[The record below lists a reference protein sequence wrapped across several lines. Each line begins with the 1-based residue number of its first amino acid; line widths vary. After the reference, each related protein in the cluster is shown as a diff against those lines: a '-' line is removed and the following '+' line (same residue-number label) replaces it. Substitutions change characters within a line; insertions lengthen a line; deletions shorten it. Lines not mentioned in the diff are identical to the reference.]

1 LGYRGW
7 KPNPCPPTPIPYD
20 DMQDQQ
26 LAKGQETLFDA
37 EEMVLNMGP
46 QHPST
51 HGVLRVILKLDGETV
66 VGLDCDV
73 GFLHRGVEKIGEHD
87 TYAMITPY
95 WDRLDYVAA
104 VSNDLCYV
112 EGVEKM
118 LQVEV
123 PKRAEYLRVILTEL
137 QRIASHLL
145 WLGTHAMD
153 IGAVTVLLYCFR
165 EREEILK
172 IFEDFIGARLT
183 AHAFRIGGLW
193 WDAYPEFEARVR
205 DFLNILPERIDEYE
219 TLLNA
224 NRIWLQRTVGIG
236 ILPAEEAINLSL
248 TGPALRGS
256 GVKYDV
262 RKAQPYS
269 AYPDFNFEIPIGG
282 NGDTYDRYLVRM
294 EEMKQ
299 SAVIVEQA
307 LDGLPEGP
315 VMAKVPKIIKPPVG
329 EIYHSIEGPKGEL
342 GVYMVSDGTGKP
354 YRMRIRPPSYINL
367 QSLKRMSIGH
377 LVADVVALIG
387 TLDIVLGEVD
397 R

>member
-1 LGYRGW
+1 
-7 KPNPCPPTPIPYD
+7 
-20 DMQDQQ
+20 MQEQHIE
-26 LAKGQETLFDA
+26 KQETLFDA

-66 VGLDCDV
+66 IGLDCDI
-73 GFLHRGVEKIGEHD
+73 GYLHRGVEKIGEHD

-112 EGVEKM
+112 EGVEKL

-193 WDAYPEFEARVR
+193 WDAYPEFEKRVR
-205 DFLNILPERIDEYE
+205 DFLKILPGRIDEYE

-236 ILPAEEAINLSL
+236 VLSAKEAINLSL
-248 TGPALRGS
+248 TGPPLRGS

-269 AYPDFNFEIPIGG
+269 AYSDFQFEIPVGE

-299 SAVIVEQA
+299 SAVIIEQA

-329 EIYHSIEGPKGEL
+329 DVYHSIEAPKGEL

-367 QSLKRMSIGH
+367 QSLKEMSIGH

>member
-1 LGYRGW
+1 MQNQEVS
-7 KPNPCPPTPIPYD
+7 KP
-20 DMQDQQ
+20 
-26 LAKGQETLFDA
+26 QETLFDA
-37 EEMVLNMGP
+37 EERVLNRGP

-66 VGLDCDV
+66 RDLDCDI
-73 GFLHRGVEKIGEHD
+73 GCLHRGVEKIAEHD

-112 EGVEKM
+112 EGVEKL

-145 WLGTHAMD
+145 WLGTHAID

-193 WDAYPEFEARVR
+193 WDAYPEFVDRVR
-205 DFLNILPERIDEYE
+205 AFIKMMPGRIDEYE
-219 TLLNA
+219 TLLNS
-224 NRIWLQRTVGIG
+224 NRIWLSRTVGIG
-236 ILPAEEAINLSL
+236 VISAEDAINYSL
-248 TGPALRGS
+248 TGPVLRGS
-256 GVKYDV
+256 GTKYDV
-262 RKAQPYS
+262 RKATPYS
-269 AYPDFNFEIPIGG
+269 AYADFDFEIPVGE
-282 NGDTYDRYLVRM
+282 NGDTYDRYLCRM
-294 EEMKQ
+294 ARLRQ
-299 SAVIVEQA
+299 SLFIVEQA

-329 EIYHSIEGPKGEL
+329 EIYHSIEAPKGEL
-342 GVYMVSDGTGKP
+342 GYYIVSDGSTQP
-354 YRMRIRPPSYINL
+354 YRIRVRPPSFVNL
-367 QSLKRMSIGH
+367 Q
-377 LVADVVALIG
+377 ALD
-387 TLDIVLGEVD
+387 LMV
-397 R
+397 

>member
-1 LGYRGW
+1 MQEHELT
-7 KPNPCPPTPIPYD
+7 KP
-20 DMQDQQ
+20 
-26 LAKGQETLFDA
+26 QETLFDA

-66 VGLDCDV
+66 IGLDCDI

-112 EGVEKM
+112 EGVERL

-193 WDAYPEFEARVR
+193 WDAYPEFEKRVR
-205 DFLNILPERIDEYE
+205 DFLKILPKRIDEYE

-236 ILPAEEAINLSL
+236 ILSAEDAINMSL
-248 TGPALRGS
+248 TGPPLRGS

-269 AYPDFNFEIPIGG
+269 AYSDFQFEIPVGE

-299 SAVIVEQA
+299 SAVIIEQA

-329 EIYHSIEGPKGEL
+329 DVYHSIEAPKGEL

-367 QSLKRMSIGH
+367 QSLKRMAVGH

>member
-1 LGYRGW
+1 MPDQEVL
-7 KPNPCPPTPIPYD
+7 KP
-20 DMQDQQ
+20 Q
-26 LAKGQETLFDA
+26 GTLFDT

-51 HGVLRVILKLDGETV
+51 HGVLRVLLKLDGETV
-66 VGLDCDV
+66 VDLDCDI
-73 GFLHRGVEKIGEHD
+73 GYLHRGVEKIAEHD

-104 VSNDLCYV
+104 VSGDLCYV
-112 EGVEKM
+112 EGVEKL

-123 PKRAEYLRVILTEL
+123 PRRAEYLRVILTEL

-145 WLGTHAMD
+145 WLGTHAID

-193 WDAYPEFEARVR
+193 WDVYPEFEKRVR
-205 DFLNILPERIDEYE
+205 DFLKILPGRIDEYE
-219 TLLNA
+219 TLLNT
-224 NRIWLQRTVGIG
+224 NRIWLSRTVGIG

-248 TGPALRGS
+248 TGPVLRGS
-256 GVKYDV
+256 GVNYDI

-269 AYPDFNFEIPIGG
+269 AYSEFDFEVPLGE
-282 NGDTYDRYLVRM
+282 NGDTYDRYLIRM
-294 EEMKQ
+294 AEMRQ
-299 SAVIVEQA
+299 SASIIEQA

-315 VMAKVPKIIKPPVG
+315 VMAKVPKVIKPPVG
-329 EIYHSIEGPKGEL
+329 EVYHAIEAPKGEL
-342 GVYMVSDGTGKP
+342 GVYLVSDGTGKP
-354 YRMRIRPPSYINL
+354 YRMRIRPPAYINL

-387 TLDIVLGEVD
+387 TIDIVLGEVD

>member
-1 LGYRGW
+1 
-7 KPNPCPPTPIPYD
+7 
-20 DMQDQQ
+20 MQDQQ
-26 LAKGQETLFDA
+26 IAKGQETLFDA

-66 VGLDCDV
+66 VGLDCDI

-112 EGVEKM
+112 EGVRRL

-172 IFEDFIGARLT
+172 IFEDFIGARSRHMRF
-183 AHAFRIGGLW
+183 ASAGCGGMPIRSSR
-193 WDAYPEFEARVR
+193 APC
-205 DFLNILPERIDEYE
+205 
-219 TLLNA
+219 
-224 NRIWLQRTVGIG
+224 
-236 ILPAEEAINLSL
+236 AISSRSCRRASTNTRRS
-248 TGPALRGS
+248 
-256 GVKYDV
+256 
-262 RKAQPYS
+262 
-269 AYPDFNFEIPIGG
+269 
-282 NGDTYDRYLVRM
+282 
-294 EEMKQ
+294 
-299 SAVIVEQA
+299 
-307 LDGLPEGP
+307 
-315 VMAKVPKIIKPPVG
+315 
-329 EIYHSIEGPKGEL
+329 
-342 GVYMVSDGTGKP
+342 
-354 YRMRIRPPSYINL
+354 
-367 QSLKRMSIGH
+367 
-377 LVADVVALIG
+377 
-387 TLDIVLGEVD
+387 
-397 R
+397 

>member
-1 LGYRGW
+1 MRE
-7 KPNPCPPTPIPYD
+7 
-20 DMQDQQ
+20 Q
-26 LAKGQETLFDA
+26 LAGTSQGTLFDS

-51 HGVLRVILKLDGETV
+51 HGVLRVILRLDGETV
-66 VGLDCDV
+66 VDLDCDI
-73 GFLHRGVEKIGEHD
+73 GYLHRGVEKIAESD

-95 WDRLDYVAA
+95 WDRLDYIAA

-112 EGVEKM
+112 GGVEKL

-145 WLGTHAMD
+145 WLGTHALD
-153 IGAVTVLLYCFR
+153 IGAVTVLLYAFR

-193 WDAYPEFEARVR
+193 WDAYPEFDARVR
-205 DFLNILPERIDEYE
+205 DFLKILPGRIEEYE

-269 AYPDFNFEIPIGG
+269 AYADFDFEIPVGE
-282 NGDTYDRYLVRM
+282 NGDTYDRYLCRM
-294 EEMKQ
+294 EEIKQ
-299 SAVIVEQA
+299 SALIIEQA

-315 VMAKVPKIIKPPVG
+315 VMAKVPKVLKPPAG
-329 EIYHSIEGPKGEL
+329 EVYHSIEAPKGEI
-342 GVYMVSDGTGKP
+342 GVYLVSDGTGKP

>member
-1 LGYRGW
+1 
-7 KPNPCPPTPIPYD
+7 
-20 DMQDQQ
+20 MQDQEVT
-26 LAKGQETLFDA
+26 KPQETLFDA

-66 VGLDCDV
+66 TDLDCDI
-73 GFLHRGVEKIGEHD
+73 GYLHRGVEKIAEQD

-104 VSNDLCYV
+104 ISNDLCYV
-112 EGVEKM
+112 EGVEKL

-153 IGAVTVLLYCFR
+153 IGAVTVLLYAFR

-193 WDAYPEFEARVR
+193 WDAYPEFERRVR
-205 DFLNILPERIDEYE
+205 DLLKILPARIEEYE

-236 ILPAEEAINLSL
+236 IITAEDAINLSL

-269 AYPDFNFEIPIGG
+269 AYADFEFEIPVGE

-294 EEMKQ
+294 EEIKQ
-299 SAVIVEQA
+299 SALIIEQA
-307 LDGLPEGP
+307 LDRLPEGP
-315 VMAKVPKIIKPPVG
+315 VMAKVPKVIKPPVG
-329 EIYHSIEGPKGEL
+329 DVYHSIEAPKGEI
-342 GVYMVSDGTGKP
+342 GVYLVSDGTGKP

-377 LVADVVALIG
+377 LVADVVAIIG

>member
-1 LGYRGW
+1 
-7 KPNPCPPTPIPYD
+7 
-20 DMQDQQ
+20 MQDQQ

-66 VGLDCDV
+66 VGLDCDI

-205 DFLNILPERIDEYE
+205 DFLKILPGRVDEYE

-256 GVKYDV
+256 GVKYDL

-269 AYPDFNFEIPIGG
+269 AYSDFNFEVPIGE

-294 EEMKQ
+294 EEIKQ
-299 SAVIVEQA
+299 SAVIIEQA

-315 VMAKVPKIIKPPVG
+315 VMAKVPKIIKPPIG
-329 EIYHSIEGPKGEL
+329 EIYHSVEGPKGEL
-342 GVYMVSDGTGKP
+342 GVFMVSDGTGKP

>member
-1 LGYRGW
+1 MV
-7 KPNPCPPTPIPYD
+7 
-20 DMQDQQ
+20 MQEQPVTN
-26 LAKGQETLFDA
+26 AQETLFDA

-66 VGLDCDV
+66 TDLDCDI

-123 PKRAEYLRVILTEL
+123 PKRAEYIRVILTEL

-193 WDAYPEFEARVR
+193 WDAYPEFETRVR
-205 DFLNILPERIDEYE
+205 EFLKILPGRVEEYE

-269 AYPDFNFEIPIGG
+269 AYADFNFEIPIGE

-294 EEMKQ
+294 EEIKQ
-299 SAVIVEQA
+299 SAVIIEQA

-329 EIYHSIEGPKGEL
+329 EVYHSIEAPKGEI
-342 GVYMVSDGTGKP
+342 GVYLVSDGTGKP
-354 YRMRIRPPSYINL
+354 YRMRIRPPSFINL